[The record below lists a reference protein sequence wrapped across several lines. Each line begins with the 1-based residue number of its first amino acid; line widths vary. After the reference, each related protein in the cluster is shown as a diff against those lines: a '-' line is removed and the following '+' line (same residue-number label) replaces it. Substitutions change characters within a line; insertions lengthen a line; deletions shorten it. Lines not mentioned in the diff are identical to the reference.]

1 MNKIIYIAFIPFL
14 IGCKQKPD
22 RIIQN
27 APVKKGEFNV
37 EIVEAGEIKAT
48 NAVNISSPA
57 LSWRFG
63 QMKIT
68 KIIEDGEE
76 LSKGDTAII
85 FDPSEVE
92 KARIDAEANLEI
104 AKAELEKMKAEH
116 DSKIQELESNLK
128 ITRIDYEISSI
139 LLEQATFE
147 ADVTRK
153 EIQLNLDQSKIS
165 FDKAKDEIENQKK
178 INREIQLQ
186 QLLKIK
192 QYKAELEDAER
203 SLRSLT
209 VASPAS
215 GIAILRENWFT
226 GSKWQVGD
234 ATWSGNPL
242 IDLPDLREL
251 KVVVEI
257 NEVDI
262 SKIKLDQP
270 AEIKLDAFS
279 DTAFSGKVTF
289 IASLAKFKKKESKI
303 KIFPVEILI
312 CGTSKKLMPGM
323 TVSCKITSDK
333 INDII
338 YVPLEALHKKDNTE
352 FVYVRSGASY
362 KTRTVVTGLA
372 NNDYVIIEKGLT
384 EKDEVALSDP
394 FAKK

>member
-1 MNKIIYIAFIPFL
+1 MKKLIYFVVFIFL
-14 IGCKQKPD
+14 FSCKPKTD
-22 RIIQN
+22 KVIQN
-27 APVKKGEFNV
+27 IPVKKGIFNIEVV
-37 EIVEAGEIKAT
+37 ESGEINAT

-68 KIIEDGEE
+68 KLVEDGDEIAA
-76 LSKGDTAII
+76 GDTAII

-116 DSKIQELESNLK
+116 DSKIQELEADYK
-128 ITRIDYEISSI
+128 IAKIDFEISEI
-139 LLEQATFE
+139 ELDQASYE

-165 FDKAKDEIENQKK
+165 FDKARDEIENQKK
-178 INREIQLQ
+178 IHAQTQLQ

-192 QYKAELEDAER
+192 QFQAELEDAEK

-209 VASPAS
+209 VISPAS

-226 GSKWQVGD
+226 GNKWQIGD
-234 ATWSGNPL
+234 ETWSGNPL
-242 IDLPDLREL
+242 IDLPDLKEL
-251 KVVVEI
+251 KVKVDV
-257 NEVDI
+257 NEVDV
-262 SKIKLDQP
+262 SKIKIDQK

-279 DTAFSGKVTF
+279 DTTFNGKVTF

-303 KIFPVEILI
+303 KIFPVEVLI
-312 CGTSKKLMPGM
+312 FGTSKNLMPGM
-323 TVSCKITSDK
+323 TVNCKIITDK
-333 INDII
+333 IDNVLFI
-338 YVPLEALHKKDNTE
+338 PLEALHKKDNTE
-352 FVYVRSGASY
+352 FVYVKSGNSY
-362 KTRTVVTGLA
+362 KKQEVVTGLA
-372 NNDYVIIEKGLT
+372 NNDFIIVEQGLK

-394 FAKK
+394 FIQ